1 MSNMISLNELSA
13 TELQYL
19 RSKWASEQT
28 ELDKEKARKL
38 ERLEQRLDNQGEDAV
53 VQANLE
59 ADLAHAQSVR
69 DILVA
74 NNADPAII
82 ASQEAV
88 VAELESKVNSFGLS
102 TSYVS
107 NTDAMLQQMEL
118 DELQDASVLRATKIA
133 EIDAL

>member
-1 MSNMISLNELSA
+1 MISLNELSA